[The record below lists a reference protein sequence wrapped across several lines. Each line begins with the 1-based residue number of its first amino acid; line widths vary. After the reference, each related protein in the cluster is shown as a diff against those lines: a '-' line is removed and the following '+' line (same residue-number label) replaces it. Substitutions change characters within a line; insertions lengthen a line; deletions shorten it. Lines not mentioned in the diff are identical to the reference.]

1 MAEIFVWAGRT
12 LAKILSL
19 LLGWGIEWDFG
30 RMGGMEINISKL
42 LSWGCMALLLTR
54 RPLLKL
60 LCQGKGWRI
69 EEFEMFVLFGNLMIG
84 RWRKGCIFFVSW
96 EPIPLQWMLEI
107 GWDGSWSLM
116 GFLTS
121 GRIITSCGIPLQLSF
136 FGKVYGELRSLDV
149 FLSSSGV

>member
-1 MAEIFVWAGRT
+1 
-12 LAKILSL
+12 
-19 LLGWGIEWDFG
+19 
-30 RMGGMEINISKL
+30 
-42 LSWGCMALLLTR
+42 MALLLTR

-107 GWDGSWSLM
+107 G
-116 GFLTS
+116 
-121 GRIITSCGIPLQLSF
+121 
-136 FGKVYGELRSLDV
+136 
-149 FLSSSGV
+149 